1 MTKNNGEGKA
11 TDAGQSEAMFTASS
25 TSSDLQPTKGATIK
39 RPIIGVVPTYDF
51 DEDTLHMP
59 ERYMSAIV
67 EAGGAPV
74 VLPFTRD
81 VSVYEA
87 LFCAIDGFVLS
98 GGQDINPSRYGGD
111 VTFGKLS
118 ELSPNREEMEYLIL
132 SYARQYDVPVLGI
145 CRGMQ
150 MMNVSFGGTLY
161 QDIDSQFF
169 GNMMDGQGQKICA
182 TPASKIADKLVKDFI
197 GSEQPTEN
205 SPCLAVLDNTDASTS
220 KDEAAP
226 ELTLCD
232 ACVDKCKHY
241 IESVH
246 WQTTDYHHPKHSVS
260 IKPGTKLAKI
270 LGATEAQVNSMHHQ
284 GVRDLGP
291 GLVASA
297 HDPNGLVEAIEAKDL
312 SFMVGVQWHP
322 EFFVERDGYMS
333 ELFGALVHEAA
344 AVKCREGH
352 CPTCLKI
359 DRQDCGGCWPIIR
372 FAETLE
378 SIR

>member
-1 MTKNNGEGKA
+1 MSKNNDKGASTAKTLASA
-11 TDAGQSEAMFTASS
+11 TTTKTAS
-25 TSSDLQPTKGATIK
+25 
-39 RPIIGVVPTYDF
+39 RPVIGIVPTYDF

-59 ERYMSAIV
+59 ERYISAIV

-74 VLPFTRD
+74 VMPFTRD
-81 VSVYEA
+81 VSVYET

-98 GGQDINPSRYGGD
+98 GGQDINPVRYGGD

-118 ELSPNREEMEYLIL
+118 ELSPNREEVEYLIL

-169 GNMMDGQGQKICA
+169 NKDRIAGCSGLAAQA
-182 TPASKIADKLVKDFI
+182 ADKLVAEFLNAEGKTSSFQ
-197 GSEQPTEN
+197 GQPAQPETPN
-205 SPCLAVLDNTDASTS
+205 
-220 KDEAAP
+220 AA
-226 ELTLCD
+226 LCS
-232 ACVDKCKHY
+232 ACVEKCKHY
-241 IESVH
+241 IESIH
-246 WQTTDYHHPKHSVS
+246 WQTTDYHDPKHSVS
-260 IKPGTKLAKI
+260 IEPNTKLANI

-284 GVRDLGP
+284 GVRDLGE

-297 HDPNGLVEAIEAKDL
+297 HDPNGLIEAIEARDL

-333 ELFGALVHEAA
+333 ELFGALIKEAS

-378 SIR
+378 KF